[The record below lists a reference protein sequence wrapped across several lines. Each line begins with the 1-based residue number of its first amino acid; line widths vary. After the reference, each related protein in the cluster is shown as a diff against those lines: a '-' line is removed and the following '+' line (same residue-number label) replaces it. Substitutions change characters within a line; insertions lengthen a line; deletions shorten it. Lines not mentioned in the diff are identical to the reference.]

1 MGSGSWRKV
10 KEFILTGYKKLFS
23 TELNYSTL
31 SSEVS
36 HFSSCFLTEEEK
48 NKLNQQI
55 SEEEIRAGMWAFK
68 AFKAPGPDDLHASF
82 FQYFWHNVKESVCM
96 PRGLTIFM
104 QAFFSISGIMSK
116 NQCVWRLRGFL
127 LRCLCL
133 TT

>member
-55 SEEEIRAGMWAFK
+55 SKEEIRAGMWAFK

-96 PRGLTIFM
+96 EIKRIFASM
-104 QAFFSISGIMSK
+104 SMPDYLNRTLISLIPK
-116 NQCVWRLRGFL
+116 C
-127 LRCLCL
+127 
-133 TT
+133 